1 MILTHTV
8 LTQNDLDFLKGT
20 SMIQKK
26 ILKGFDGLNEVK
38 NSRKD
43 LYLVDDS
50 RLNGIIYKI
59 KDDLTNLPKE
69 IEHLKNK
76 SPKLPEQFISAADDI
91 IQRNLTRVTLEF
103 KKVIEKRTY
112 VIFSGKLS

>member
-1 MILTHTV
+1 
-8 LTQNDLDFLKGT
+8 
-20 SMIQKK
+20 MIQKK